1 MRGREIEED
10 LGRQKDNRKLKRER
24 DIRKC
29 RRKRGGARERERN
42 YPAYRVEHVFSISCF
57 SFFRQGDEVGW
68 GGNLENI

>member
-10 LGRQKDNRKLKRER
+10 VGTQKDNRKSKRDR

-29 RRKRGGARERERN
+29 RRKRGELERERN

-57 SFFRQGDEVGW
+57 SFFRQADEVGW